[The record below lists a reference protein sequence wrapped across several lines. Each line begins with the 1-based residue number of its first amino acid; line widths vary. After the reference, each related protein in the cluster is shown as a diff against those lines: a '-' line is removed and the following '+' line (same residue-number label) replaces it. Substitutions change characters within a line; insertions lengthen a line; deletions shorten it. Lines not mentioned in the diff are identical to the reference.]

1 MLSQRQ
7 TLILGSLLGG
17 IAVALGAFGSHA
29 FKSLLVEHNRV
40 DTYELAT
47 RYHFFHALTMLA
59 IGALMNQVKG
69 RSIKASATF
78 IFIGTLLFSGSL
90 YVMALLNTN
99 KVALI
104 TPIGGIFLLTGWGF
118 LLYSVVRN
126 PKTL

>member
-17 IAVALGAFGSHA
+17 IAVALGAFGSHS
-29 FKSLLVEHNRV
+29 FKSLLLENNRV
-40 DTYELAT
+40 ATYELAT
-47 RYHFFHALTMLA
+47 RYHFFHTLTMLV
-59 IGALMNQVKG
+59 IGLLMNQLKG
-69 RSIKASATF
+69 KSIQASATF
-78 IFIGTLLFSGSL
+78 IFTGTMLFSGSL

>member
-7 TLILGSLLGG
+7 TLIFGSLLGG
-17 IAVALGAFGSHA
+17 LAVALGAFGSHA
-29 FKSLLVEHNRV
+29 FKSLLVEYNRV
-40 DTYELAT
+40 ATYELAT
-47 RYHFFHALTMLA
+47 RYHFFHALTMLV
-59 IGALMNQVKG
+59 IGLLMNHL
-69 RSIKASATF
+69 SIQASATF
-78 IFIGTLLFSGSL
+78 IFTGTMLFSGSL